1 MVVKYSFT
9 MQIYVMNNLKIYINL
24 SIREKQQQIE
34 ILLMVELEE
43 E

>member
-1 MVVKYSFT
+1 
-9 MQIYVMNNLKIYINL
+9 MNNLKIYINL